1 MAISR
6 PGTGAGASSGGT
18 SGGSNSGTFYGRVL
32 DIILDSKHPRYQ
44 EMGGA
49 LAINGCFYASIS
61 SGADRDPDEKVEVPF
76 AYQGDARYKDIPI
89 LGEIIAIESSPSA
102 TSEQGKGNRKAWTR
116 IVNVWNAPEHNASPN
131 TRNPNYQKVLFG
143 KGFKESGR
151 INPLTNYPGDFMIQ
165 GRQGQSIRFTGSQH
179 VNNPFTNSK
188 NNGQPLILIANGQIT
203 ARTGYEGVIEDVNK
217 NFGSL
222 YFTGFHQIP
231 LQQANKK
238 RLSYNKPPEVAN
250 AYAKP
255 QVILNS
261 GRIFLNAKE
270 ESILLSAAVSVGLNG
285 KSVNIDA
292 DDYICLDAKKVF
304 LGEKART
311 AVDYS
316 AQPVLLG
323 KNTVDLLEDFIKA
336 VESFANF
343 LVTPSG
349 LQAAPAVAVAQLKKE
364 GGIMYARLKP
374 LKARLKELKSK
385 KVFTE

>member
-203 ARTGYEGVIEDVNK
+203 ARTGYEGIIEDVNK

>member
-1 MAISR
+1 MATSR
-6 PGTGAGASSGGT
+6 AGTGAGASGGGKG
-18 SGGSNSGTFYGRVL
+18 SGSNSGTFYGRVV
-32 DIILDSKHPRYQ
+32 DIILDSKHPKYKQ
-44 EMGGA
+44 MGSA
-49 LAINGCFYASIS
+49 LAINGCFYVTVSS
-61 SGADRDPDEKVEVPF
+61 SGDVDPDEASEPPF
-76 AYQGDARYKDIPI
+76 AFQGNARYKDIPV
-89 LGEIIAIESSPSA
+89 LGEIIAIESSPAA
-102 TSEQGKGNRKAWTR
+102 TSESGKGNRKAWVR

-131 TRNPNYQKVLFG
+131 TLNPNFQKMLFG

-151 INPLTNYPGDFMIQ
+151 INPLICYPGDTVIQ

-179 VNNPFTNSK
+179 INNPLVTAK
-188 NNGQPLILIANGQIT
+188 TLGQPLILIANGQIT
-203 ARTGYEGVIEDVNK
+203 AANGFDGVIEDVNK

-222 YFTGFHQIP
+222 YFSAFHQIP
-231 LQQANKK
+231 LKQANTR
-238 RLSYNKPPEVAN
+238 RLSYNKIPDTSN
-250 AYAKP
+250 AYNKP

-261 GRIFLNAKE
+261 GRLFLNAKE

-292 DDYICLDAKKVF
+292 DDYVCIDSKKIY

-311 AVDYS
+311 AVEYS

-336 VESFANF
+336 VENFANF

-349 LQAAPAVAVAQLKKE
+349 LQASPPIAVAQLKKE
-364 GGIMYARLKP
+364 GGILFARIKPLRARLS
-374 LKARLKELKSK
+374 ELKSK

>member
-32 DIILDSKHPRYQ
+32 DIILDNKHPRYQ

-238 RLSYNKPPEVAN
+238 RLSYNQPPEVAN
-250 AYAKP
+250 AYANP

>member
-1 MAISR
+1 MATSR
-6 PGTGAGASSGGT
+6 AGTGAGAGSGGKG
-18 SGGSNSGTFYGRVL
+18 SGSNSGTFYGRVV
-32 DIILDSKHPRYQ
+32 DVILDNKHPKYK

-49 LAINGCFYASIS
+49 LAINGCFYVTVS
-61 SGADRDPDEKVEVPF
+61 SAGDIDPDESTNPPF
-76 AYQGDARYKDIPI
+76 AFQGNARYKDMPI
-89 LGEIIAIESSPSA
+89 LGEVIAIESNPAA
-102 TSEQGKGNRKAWTR
+102 TSESGKGNRKAWTR
-116 IVNVWNAPEHNASPN
+116 IINIWNAPEHNASPN
-131 TRNPNYQKVLFG
+131 TLNPNFQKILFG

-151 INPLTNYPGDFMIQ
+151 INPLITYPGDTILQ

-179 VNNPFTNSK
+179 VNNPLVTAK

-203 ARTGYEGVIEDVNK
+203 AANGFDGVIEDVNK

-222 YFTGFHQIP
+222 YFSAFHQIP
-231 LQQANKK
+231 LKQANTR
-238 RLSYNKPPEVAN
+238 RLSYNKIPDTSN
-250 AYAKP
+250 AYNKP

-292 DDYICLDAKKVF
+292 DDYVCLDSKKIY

-311 AVDYS
+311 AVEYS

-336 VESFANF
+336 VENFANF

-349 LQAAPAVAVAQLKKE
+349 LQAAPAIAVAQLKKE
-364 GGIMYARLKP
+364 GGILFARIKPLRARLS
-374 LKARLKELKSK
+374 ELKSK

>member
-1 MAISR
+1 MATSR
-6 PGTGAGASSGGT
+6 PGTGVGASSGASG
-18 SGGSNSGTFYGRVL
+18 GGSNSGTFYGRVI
-32 DIILDSKHPRYQ
+32 DIILDNKHPRYK

-61 SGADRDPDEKVEVPF
+61 SGADRDPDEKPEVPF
-76 AYQGDARYKDIPI
+76 AYQGDARFKDIPL

-102 TSEQGKGNRKAWTR
+102 TNETGKGNRKAWTR
-116 IVNVWNAPEHNASPN
+116 IINVWNAPEHNASPN
-131 TRNPNYQKVLFG
+131 TRNPNYGKTLFG

-151 INPLTNYPGDFMIQ
+151 INPLINYPGDIMIQ

-179 VNNPFTNSK
+179 VNNPLTTSK

-203 ARTGYEGVIEDVNK
+203 APNGFDGIIEDVNK

-231 LQQANKK
+231 LQQANTR
-238 RLSYNKPPEVAN
+238 RLSYNKIPETSN
-250 AYAKP
+250 AYNKP

-261 GRIFLNAKE
+261 GRLFLNAKE

-292 DDYICLDAKKVF
+292 DDYVCLDSKKLY

-311 AVDYS
+311 AVEYS

-336 VESFANF
+336 VENFANF

-349 LQAAPAVAVAQLKKE
+349 LQAAPAIAVAQLKKE
-364 GGIMYARLKP
+364 GGILFARIKPLRARLN
-374 LKARLKELKSK
+374 ELKSK

>member
-1 MAISR
+1 MATSR
-6 PGTGAGASSGGT
+6 AGTGAGAGSGAKGSGSS
-18 SGGSNSGTFYGRVL
+18 SGTFFGRVI
-32 DIILDSKHPRYQ
+32 DIILDNKHPKYK

-49 LAINGCFYASIS
+49 LSINGCFYATVQ
-61 SGADRDPDEKVEVPF
+61 GTGDVDPDEVADPPF
-76 AYQGDARYKDIPI
+76 AFQGNARYKDIPI
-89 LGEIIAIESSPSA
+89 VGEIVAIDSNPAA
-102 TSEQGKGNRKAWTR
+102 TSESGQGNRKAWTR
-116 IVNVWNAPEHNASPN
+116 VINVWNAPEHNASPN
-131 TRNPNYQKVLFG
+131 TKNPNFQKVLFG
-143 KGFKESGR
+143 KGFKESGK
-151 INPLTNYPGDFMIQ
+151 INPLICYPGDTVLQ

-179 VNNPFTNSK
+179 VNNPLTTSK

-203 ARTGYEGVIEDVNK
+203 APNGFDGIIEDVNK

-231 LQQANKK
+231 LQQANTR
-238 RLSYNKPPEVAN
+238 RLSYNKIPDTAN

-261 GRIFLNAKE
+261 GRLFLNAKE

-292 DDYICLDAKKVF
+292 DDYICLDSKKIY

-311 AVDYS
+311 AVEYS

-336 VESFANF
+336 VENFANF

-349 LQAAPAVAVAQLKKE
+349 LQASPPIAVAQLKKE
-364 GGIMYARLKP
+364 GGILFARLKP
-374 LKARLKELKSK
+374 LRARLKELKSK

>member
-1 MAISR
+1 MASSR
-6 PGTGAGASSGGT
+6 GGGGAGASGGGKG
-18 SGGSNSGTFYGRVL
+18 SSSNSGTFYGRVV
-32 DIILDSKHPRYQ
+32 DIILDKRHPRYK
-44 EMGGA
+44 EMGSA
-49 LAINGCFYASIS
+49 LAINGCFYATVS
-61 SGADRDPDEKVEVPF
+61 SGADVDPDEAANPPF
-76 AYQGDARYKDIPI
+76 AFQGNARYKDIPL
-89 LGEIIAIESSPSA
+89 LGEIIAIESSPSV
-102 TSEQGKGNRKAWTR
+102 TSEAGQGNRKAWTR

-131 TRNPNYQKVLFG
+131 TKNSNFQKVLFG
-143 KGFKESGR
+143 KGFKESGK
-151 INPLTNYPGDFMIQ
+151 INPLICYPGDTVIQ

-179 VNNPFTNSK
+179 LNNPLTNSK

-203 ARTGYEGVIEDVNK
+203 SPTGFDGIIEDVNK

-222 YFTGFHQIP
+222 YFSAFHQIP
-231 LQQANKK
+231 LVQANTR
-238 RLSYNKPPEVAN
+238 RLSYNKIPDN
-250 AYAKP
+250 SNTYAKP

-292 DDYICLDAKKVF
+292 DDYICLDSKKIY

-311 AVDYS
+311 AVEYS

-336 VESFANF
+336 VENFANF

-349 LQAAPAVAVAQLKKE
+349 LQASPPVAVAQLKKE
-364 GGIMYARLKP
+364 GGILFARLKP
-374 LKARLKELKSK
+374 LRARLKELKSK

>member
-1 MAISR
+1 MATSR
-6 PGTGAGASSGGT
+6 SGTGVGAGSGG
-18 SGGSNSGTFYGRVL
+18 SGGGSNSGTTYGRVQ
-32 DIILDSKHPRYQ
+32 DIILDSRHPKYQ
-44 EMGGA
+44 AMGGA

-61 SGADRDPDEKVEVPF
+61 SGADRDPDENPEVPF
-76 AYQGDARYKDIPI
+76 AFQGNIRYKDIP
-89 LGEIIAIESSPSA
+89 LVGEIIAIESSPSA
-102 TSEQGKGNRKAWTR
+102 TEESGKGNRKAWTR

-131 TRNPNYQKVLFG
+131 TRNPNFNKTLFG

-151 INPLTNYPGDFMIQ
+151 INPLINYPGDFMIQ

-179 VNNPFTNSK
+179 VNNPLTTSK

-203 ARTGYEGVIEDVNK
+203 APNGFNGIIEDVNK

-231 LQQANKK
+231 LQQANTR
-238 RLSYNKPPEVAN
+238 RLSYNKTPETSN
-250 AYAKP
+250 AYNKP

-261 GRIFLNAKE
+261 GRLFLNAKE

-292 DDYICLDAKKVF
+292 DDYICLDSKKIY

-311 AVDYS
+311 AVEYS
-316 AQPVLLG
+316 SQPVLLG

-336 VESFANF
+336 VENFANF

-349 LQAAPAVAVAQLKKE
+349 LQASPPIAVAQLKKE
-364 GGIMYARLKP
+364 GGILFARLKP
-374 LKARLKELKSK
+374 LRARLKELKSK

>member
-1 MAISR
+1 MATSR
-6 PGTGAGASSGGT
+6 SGTGVGASSGG
-18 SGGSNSGTFYGRVL
+18 SGGGSNSGTTYGRVQ
-32 DIILDSKHPRYQ
+32 DVILDSKHPKYR

-61 SGADRDPDEKVEVPF
+61 SGADRDPDETPEVPF
-76 AYQGDARYKDIPI
+76 AFQGNIRYKDIP
-89 LGEIIAIESSPSA
+89 LVGEIIAIESSPSA
-102 TSEQGKGNRKAWTR
+102 TEETGKGNRKAWTR

-131 TRNPNYQKVLFG
+131 TRNPNFNKTLFG

-151 INPLTNYPGDFMIQ
+151 INPLINYPGDFMIQ

-179 VNNPFTNSK
+179 INNPLTTSK

-203 ARTGYEGVIEDVNK
+203 APNGFDGIIEDVNK

-222 YFTGFHQIP
+222 YFTGFHQVP
-231 LQQANKK
+231 LQQANTR
-238 RLSYNKPPEVAN
+238 RLSYNKIPDTSN
-250 AYAKP
+250 AYNKP

-261 GRIFLNAKE
+261 GRLFLNAKE
-270 ESILLSAAVSVGLNG
+270 ESILLSAAISVGING

-292 DDYICLDAKKVF
+292 DDYVCIDSKKIY

-311 AVDYS
+311 AVEYS

-336 VESFANF
+336 VENFASF

-349 LQAAPAVAVAQLKKE
+349 LQAAPPIAVAQLKKE
-364 GGIMYARLKP
+364 GGILFARLKP
-374 LKARLKELKSK
+374 LRARLKELKSK

>member
-1 MAISR
+1 MATSR
-6 PGTGAGASSGGT
+6 SGTGVGASSGG
-18 SGGSNSGTFYGRVL
+18 SGASSNSGVFYGRVL
-32 DIILDSKHPRYQ
+32 DIILDSKHPRYK

-49 LAINGCFYASIS
+49 LAINGCFYASVS
-61 SGADRDPDEKVEVPF
+61 STADRDPDENVDLPF

-89 LGEIIAIESSPSA
+89 LGEIIAIESSPAA
-102 TSEQGKGNRKAWTR
+102 TSESGKGNRKAWTR

-131 TRNPNYQKVLFG
+131 TRNPNYQKTLFG

-151 INPLTNYPGDFMIQ
+151 INPLINYPGDFMLQ

-179 VNNPFTNSK
+179 VNNPLVTSK

-203 ARTGYEGVIEDVNK
+203 APSGFVGIIEDVNK

-231 LQQANKK
+231 LQQANTR
-238 RLSYNKPPEVAN
+238 RLSYTKVPEAAN

-261 GRIFLNAKE
+261 GRLFLNAKE

-285 KSVNIDA
+285 KTVNIDA
-292 DDYICLDAKKVF
+292 DDFVCIDSKKIF

-311 AVDYS
+311 AVEYS

-323 KNTVDLLEDFIKA
+323 KNTVDLLDDFLKA
-336 VESFANF
+336 VENFADF
-343 LVTPSG
+343 LVKPSG
-349 LQAAPAVAVAQLKKE
+349 LQASPAIAVAQLKKE
-364 GGIMYARLKP
+364 GGILFARIKP

>member
-1 MAISR
+1 MATSR
-6 PGTGAGASSGGT
+6 AGTGSGASSGGKG
-18 SGGSNSGTFYGRVL
+18 SSSNSGTFYGRVV
-32 DIILDSKHPRYQ
+32 DIILTDKHPKYKQ
-44 EMGGA
+44 MGGA
-49 LAINGCFYASIS
+49 LAINGCFYITVQ
-61 SGADRDPDEKVEVPF
+61 GTGDVDPDEANDPPF
-76 AYQGDARYKDIPI
+76 AFQGNARYKDIPI
-89 LGEIIAIESSPSA
+89 LGEIIAIESSPAA
-102 TSEQGKGNRKAWTR
+102 TSESGQGNRKAWTR

-131 TRNPNYQKVLFG
+131 TKNPNFQKVLFG

-151 INPLTNYPGDFMIQ
+151 INPLICYPGDTVLQ

-179 VNNPFTNSK
+179 VNNPLTNSK

-203 ARTGYEGVIEDVNK
+203 APNGFTGVIEDVNK

-231 LQQANKK
+231 LKQANTK
-238 RLSYNKPPEVAN
+238 RLSYNKVPEAAN

-261 GRIFLNAKE
+261 GRLFLNAKE
-270 ESILLSAAVSVGLNG
+270 ESILLSAAISVGING

-292 DDYICLDAKKVF
+292 DDYICLDSKKIY

-311 AVDYS
+311 AVEYS

-349 LQAAPAVAVAQLKKE
+349 LQAAPAVAIAQLKKE

>member
-32 DIILDSKHPRYQ
+32 DIILDNKHPRYQ

>member
-1 MAISR
+1 MATSR
-6 PGTGAGASSGGT
+6 PGTGAGAASGGT
-18 SGGSNSGTFYGRVL
+18 SGGSNSGVFYGRVV
-32 DIILDSKHPRYQ
+32 DIILDNRHPRYK

-61 SGADRDPDEKVEVPF
+61 SGADRDPDDKSEVPF

-102 TSEQGKGNRKAWTR
+102 TNEQGKGNRKAWTR

-131 TRNPNYQKVLFG
+131 TRNPNYTKLLFG

-151 INPLTNYPGDFMIQ
+151 INPLINYPGDFMLQ
-165 GRQGQSIRFTGSQH
+165 GRQGQSIRFTGTQH
-179 VNNPFTNSK
+179 VNNPLTNSK
-188 NNGQPLILIANGQIT
+188 NNGQPLILIANGQVT
-203 ARTGYEGVIEDVNK
+203 ARTGYEGVIEDINK
-217 NFGSL
+217 NFGSI

-231 LQQANKK
+231 LNQANKK
-238 RLSYNKPPEVAN
+238 RLSYDKVPETAN

-255 QVILNS
+255 QIILNS
-261 GRIFLNAKE
+261 GRLFLNAKE

-285 KSVNIDA
+285 KTVNIDA
-292 DDYICLDAKKVF
+292 DDYVCLDAKKIY

-311 AVDYS
+311 AVGYS

-323 KNTVDLLEDFIKA
+323 KNTVDLLEDLLKA
-336 VESFANF
+336 VENFANF

-349 LQAAPAVAVAQLKKE
+349 LQPAPAVAIAQLKKE
-364 GGIMYARLKP
+364 GGILFSRLKP
-374 LKARLKELKSK
+374 LRARLNELKSK

>member
-1 MAISR
+1 MASSR
-6 PGTGAGASSGGT
+6 NGGGVGASGGGKG
-18 SGGSNSGTFYGRVL
+18 SSSNSGTFYGRVV
-32 DIILDSKHPRYQ
+32 DIILDKRHPRYK

-49 LAINGCFYASIS
+49 LAINGCFYATVS
-61 SGADRDPDEKVEVPF
+61 SGADVDPDEAANPPF
-76 AYQGDARYKDIPI
+76 AFQGNARYKDIPL
-89 LGEIIAIESSPSA
+89 LGEIIAIESSPAA
-102 TSEQGKGNRKAWTR
+102 TSEAGQGNRKAWVR
-116 IVNVWNAPEHNASPN
+116 VVNVWNAPEHNASPN
-131 TRNPNYQKVLFG
+131 TKNPNFQKVLFG

-151 INPLTNYPGDFMIQ
+151 INPLICYPGDTVIQ

-179 VNNPFTNSK
+179 LNNPLVNSK

-203 ARTGYEGVIEDVNK
+203 APTGFEGVIEDVNK

-231 LQQANKK
+231 LKQANNR
-238 RLSYNKPPEVAN
+238 RLSYSKVPEAAN
-250 AYAKP
+250 AYNKP

-261 GRIFLNAKE
+261 GRLFLNAKE
-270 ESILLSAAVSVGLNG
+270 ESILLSAAISVGING
-285 KSVNIDA
+285 KTVNIDA
-292 DDYICLDAKKVF
+292 DDYVCIDSKKIY

-311 AVDYS
+311 AVEYS

-323 KNTVDLLEDFIKA
+323 KNTVDLLDDFIKA

-349 LQAAPAVAVAQLKKE
+349 LQASPPVAVAQLKKE
-364 GGIMYARLKP
+364 GGILYARLKP